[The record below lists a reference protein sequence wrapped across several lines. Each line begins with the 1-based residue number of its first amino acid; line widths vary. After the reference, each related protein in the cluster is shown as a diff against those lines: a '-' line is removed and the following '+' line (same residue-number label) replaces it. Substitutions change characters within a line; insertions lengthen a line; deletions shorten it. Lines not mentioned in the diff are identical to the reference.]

1 MRVCLTYSPV
11 NLWVTAC
18 LHDQGRATVSL
29 QDTSKKII
37 SFHSFSTLP
46 VTEAVTS
53 RHVLAQSW
61 ICNYSCCHKN
71 ASKREAYSIGRNSH
85 TQKKDCQYGSNDRT
99 QSFKTRKLCAEC
111 GWECLEPCFLLVRKI
126 YSSKEVSMQLLKPFL
141 SL

>member
-1 MRVCLTYSPV
+1 M

-29 QDTSKKII
+29 QGTSTKIT

-53 RHVLAQSW
+53 RHVLAQSG
-61 ICNYSCCHKN
+61 ICDYSCCHKN
-71 ASKREAYSIGRNSH
+71 ASKREAYSTGRNSH

-111 GWECLEPCFLLVRKI
+111 GWECLEPCCLLVGKI